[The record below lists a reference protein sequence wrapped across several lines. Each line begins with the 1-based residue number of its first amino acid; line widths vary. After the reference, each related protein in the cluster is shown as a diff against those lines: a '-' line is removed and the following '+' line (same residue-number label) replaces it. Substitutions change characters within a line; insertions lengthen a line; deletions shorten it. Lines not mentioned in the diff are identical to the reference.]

1 MFQGIDPP
9 RPGIDPPG
17 PVRAVRGRSR
27 GRGTVGSMTDLAPT
41 GPRPRR
47 PGLVVLAALADVACV
62 LALATGGLATHSS
75 DEGLTRLLV
84 VAWPFAAGAALGW
97 LVTRAWRRPWA
108 LWPTGVVVWGCTWAL
123 GVLLRV
129 LTDQGVA
136 PAFQLVS
143 FGFLAVTMLG
153 WRGVVALVGV
163 LRPGDRRRR
172 ERELAGR
179 PLPR

>member
-1 MFQGIDPP
+1 
-9 RPGIDPPG
+9 
-17 PVRAVRGRSR
+17 
-27 GRGTVGSMTDLAPT
+27 MTDLAPT
-41 GPRPRR
+41 GPRARR
-47 PGLVVLAALADVACV
+47 PGLVLLAALADVACV
-62 LALATGGLATHSS
+62 LALATGGLATHSA
-75 DEGLTRLLV
+75 DE
-84 VAWPFAAGAALGW
+84 AWPGCSSWRGRSPRAPRWAGSS
-97 LVTRAWRRPWA
+97 RAWRRPWA

-136 PAFQLVS
+136 PALQLVS

>member
-1 MFQGIDPP
+1 
-9 RPGIDPPG
+9 
-17 PVRAVRGRSR
+17 
-27 GRGTVGSMTDLAPT
+27 MTDLTPT
-41 GPRPRR
+41 GPSPRR
-47 PGLVVLAALADVACV
+47 PALVLLAALADVACV
-62 LALATGGLATHSS
+62 LALASGGLATHSA
-75 DEGLTRLLV
+75 DEGMARLLV
-84 VAWPFAAGAALGW
+84 VAWPFAAGTALGW

>member
-1 MFQGIDPP
+1 
-9 RPGIDPPG
+9 
-17 PVRAVRGRSR
+17 
-27 GRGTVGSMTDLAPT
+27 MTAPAPT
-41 GPRPRR
+41 GATPRR
-47 PGLVVLAALADVACV
+47 PGLVLLAALADVACV
-62 LALATGGLATHSS
+62 LALASGGLATHSA
-75 DEGLTRLLV
+75 DEGMARLLV
-84 VAWPFAAGAALGW
+84 VAWPFAAGTALGW
-97 LVTRAWRRPWA
+97 LVTRAWRGPWR
-108 LWPTGVVVWGCTWAL
+108 LWPTGVVVWACAWAL

-129 LTDQGVA
+129 LTGQGVA

-172 ERELAGR
+172 ARDLAGG

>member
-1 MFQGIDPP
+1 
-9 RPGIDPPG
+9 
-17 PVRAVRGRSR
+17 
-27 GRGTVGSMTDLAPT
+27 MTDPAPA
-41 GPRPRR
+41 GAPPRR
-47 PGLVVLAALADVACV
+47 PGLVLLAALADVACV
-62 LALATGGLATHSS
+62 LALASGGLATHSA
-75 DEGLTRLLV
+75 DEGMARLLV
-84 VAWPFAAGAALGW
+84 VAWPFVAGTALGW
-97 LVTRAWRRPWA
+97 LITRAWRRPWR

-129 LTDQGVA
+129 LTGQGVA

-172 ERELAGR
+172 ARDLAGG